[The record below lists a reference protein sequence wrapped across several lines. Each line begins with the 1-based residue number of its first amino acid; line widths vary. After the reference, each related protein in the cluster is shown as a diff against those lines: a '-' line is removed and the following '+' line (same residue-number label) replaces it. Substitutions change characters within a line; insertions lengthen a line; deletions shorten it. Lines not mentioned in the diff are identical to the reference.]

1 MKESMS
7 VEGKSEAK
15 HNHCATESS
24 AKAWESSGTHI
35 HSSLIFL
42 QLALLYQALISAGK

>member
-1 MKESMS
+1 MKESVS

-24 AKAWESSGTHI
+24 AKAWESSGAHI
-35 HSSLIFL
+35 HSSYIF
-42 QLALLYQALISAGK
+42 YS